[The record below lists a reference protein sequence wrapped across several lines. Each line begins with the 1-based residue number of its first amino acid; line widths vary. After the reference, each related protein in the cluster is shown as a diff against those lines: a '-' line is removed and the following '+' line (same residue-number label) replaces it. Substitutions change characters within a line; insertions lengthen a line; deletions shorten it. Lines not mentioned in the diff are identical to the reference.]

1 MNTKSLG
8 VICLSVFVIAS
19 MNPAWA
25 DTDELDKVIAVST
38 TGSVKAM
45 PDVAM
50 ILLEVR
56 STSPLAA
63 NALEENNNKRAA
75 VITKLGELGLPDDQ
89 VEFSANQF
97 TPAGGGRYIPG
108 GQRATGFDVY
118 ATLKIK
124 VPIAGQSFEELGG
137 RLAAVLDELSKAGAA
152 TLSRDISMY
161 SLGGSSAVVFTLKDP
176 SEQENAAYEK
186 AIFRAKP
193 VAERIAKKMGVR
205 ITGVQSVKSSMPTR
219 PVRPYPGAGLLDYA
233 HLSTSPDE
241 LTIKANVTVN
251 FSFTR

>member
-1 MNTKSLG
+1 MNSKFFG
-8 VICLSVFVIAS
+8 IICLFVSAIS
-19 MNPAWA
+19 LTNPAWA
-25 DTDELDKVIAVST
+25 GMDEEEQVIAVST
-38 TGSVKAM
+38 TGSVKAV
-45 PDVAM
+45 PDVAL

-75 VITKLGELGLPDDQ
+75 VTTALGELGLTEEHI
-89 VEFSANQF
+89 EFSANQF

-124 VPIAGQSFEELGG
+124 VPIAGQSFKELGD
-137 RLAAVLDELSKAGAA
+137 RVAVVLDELSKAGAS

-161 SLGGSSAVVFTLKDP
+161 SLGGSSAVVFTLEDA
-176 SEQENAAYEK
+176 SEQENAAYEVAISK
-186 AIFRAKP
+186 ARP
-193 VAERIAKKMGVR
+193 VAMQIAKKMGVK
-205 ITGVQSVKSSMPTR
+205 ITGIQSVRSSMPAR
-219 PVRPYPGAGLLDYA
+219 PARPYPGGGLLDYA

-251 FSFTR
+251 FSFAR